1 MNEFENTNFEDTN
14 PEEKQAEPVIREER
28 PDPQPYQ
35 GAGAGRKESPFADSP
50 YVTYE
55 PEIRD
60 GYTAPTTV
68 KKNRGTGKGWKITI
82 AAVLAAA
89 VLGGS
94 VAGTAAVVN
103 SGWEKKMDQME
114 DRFTQEI
121 QSLQDELDGID
132 VTGGNSVSGSPL
144 FSDWLTPS
152 QVYNQNVKSVVAISN
167 QGTTNFFGQVTETA
181 STGTGFI
188 LTEDGYVV
196 TNYHVVKGAETLSV
210 LTYDGTEYPAKLV
223 GYEDNNDLA
232 VLKIEATGLPTVT
245 IGSSEDLI
253 IGDMVVAIGNPL
265 GELTSTMT
273 VGYLSAKDRDVN
285 TSGNTINMMQ
295 TDAAINPG
303 NSGGPLFNMWGEV
316 VGITTAKY
324 SGITGSG
331 ASIEGIGFAI
341 PIDDVIGMVRDLM
354 DYGYITGAYLGVYV
368 KEINA
373 QTSALYELP
382 MGSYVT
388 EVIEGGCAEKA
399 GVLAGDVI
407 IGLGEFKVESYN
419 DLSRALRKFQAGD
432 TTTIRVYRGGQELT
446 LTITLDEKPQPDEE
460 SETIPLPTPEGQM
473 PENGSFEEWYNYF
486 APFFGNDNP

>member
-14 PEEKQAEPVIREER
+14 PEEKQIEPVMQEDRSE
-28 PDPQPYQ
+28 PQPYQ

-121 QSLQDELDGID
+121 QSLHDEIDGID

-181 STGTGFI
+181 SSGTGFI

-196 TNYHVVKGAETLSV
+196 TNYHVVQGAETLSV
-210 LTYDGTEYPAKLV
+210 LTYDGTEYPATLV
-223 GYEDNNDLA
+223 GHEANNDLA
-232 VLKIEATGLPTVT
+232 VLKIEASGLPTVT
-245 IGSSEDLI
+245 IGSSDDLI

-273 VGYLSAKDRDVN
+273 VGYLSAKDRDV
-285 TSGNTINMMQ
+285 TTDGNTINMMQ

-303 NSGGPLFNMWGEV
+303 NSGGPLFNMWGQV

-324 SGITGSG
+324 SGTTNSG
-331 ASIEGIGFAI
+331 ATIEGIGFAI
-341 PIDDVIGMVRDLM
+341 PIDDVMGMVQDLM
-354 DYGYITGAYLGVYV
+354 DYGYITGAYLGVSV
-368 KEINA
+368 VDMDAKTA
-373 QTSALYELP
+373 SLYDLP
-382 MGSYVT
+382 MGSYVAEVT
-388 EVIEGGCAEKA
+388 EGSCAQKA
-399 GVLAGDVI
+399 GMKEKDII
-407 IGLGEFKVESYN
+407 IGLGEFKVDGYT
-419 DLSRALRKFQAGD
+419 DLSRALRKYKAGD
-432 TTTIRVYRGGQELT
+432 TTTIKVYRGGQELT
-446 LTITLDEKPQPDEE
+446 LTITLDEKPQPQTETD
-460 SETIPLPTPEGQM
+460 TIPEPTGEGQM

-486 APFFGNDNP
+486 APYFGKGND